1 MRNNLLIASNLLK
14 VFFSNFSLTQ
24 LLEFRKKSLCDSENS
39 FKINTE
45 EFIPFL
51 QIIQPE
57 NSKAEIRCQ
66 IEELA
71 YDISHKSKYISIK
84 ELLFYFSDIII
95 KRYNNQ
101 YKFAYEYCDI
111 WRSVVLSVDE
121 SVLVIPKI
129 IQEDKNRGLFNR
141 KFFSWPYCIE
151 HDNIYISNI
160 LNSGEGVSDNHF
172 HFKGSS
178 PYFQLSWVSLMSYV
192 TNEKYEKD
200 LEYIGNNR
208 LNPKTYYS
216 SYSVDEQMPM
226 LLIKAAAIRLFIF
239 IRLTGINDVKFS
251 KEELLSIIYTDKL
264 RLDTKIDLQKKIDK
278 IKFKLTSPDELDYI
292 ENQNKKSCYYDMLSE
307 RWLIYTLLRQY
318 HSKDI
323 EVLTF
328 IYLAIKNH
336 FRAELIQINSLIG
349 FNNFMLY
356 QDRKEWFL
364 PDSVSFDKKLA
375 KATIASVI
383 EGPKL
388 HSLELRVSPA
398 YPYLDE
404 TDLAE
409 KNDNKIR
416 LYDSA
421 IEEAIKDLKKEYTL
435 NNFYYVM
442 HFVKQPE
449 SIDDISHLFPR
460 HSNLREVIDKQ
471 SEGLL
476 EMRRNYPKSGSRI
489 HGIDACNE
497 ELDCRPEVFAV
508 VYRKLIYYENNPYL
522 DQLNATYH
530 VAEDNYD
537 IIDGLRAIHEAMLF
551 LGLKAGNRL
560 GHATLLGI
568 SIDSFFG
575 RKDLRVNIPL
585 QNLVDNY
592 VWVYY
597 FIHENIEKFES
608 FHDILSYLE
617 NKYNDYVDILF
628 NSGRTYKINTPSINH
643 YYQAW
648 LLRGDAPELYQDT
661 SEMPRVEAFNSY
673 KVCNTIPQM
682 EKARRVPEIRYIYHL
697 YHYDKTIR
705 QNGIRSISETISP
718 IFKDLIIRIQEIMRN
733 IISKK
738 GIGIESNP
746 TSNVMISVI
755 GSYSEHPIKVFFNK
769 GLVELS
775 KDTQLNVSVNTDD
788 KSVFSTT
795 ISNEYAYLAF
805 ELERLK
811 NDDESLVY
819 NAANI
824 YEWIELL
831 KKNGNYQAFNKVTK
845 TIPIISPKNKTKED
859 LKG

>member
-14 VFFSNFSLTQ
+14 VFFSYFSVTQ
-24 LLEFRKKSLCDSENS
+24 LRKFREKCLCDSEDNLI
-39 FKINTE
+39 INTE

-71 YDISHKSKYISIK
+71 YEIGQESRKISIK
-84 ELLFYFSDIII
+84 KLLFYFSDRII
-95 KRYNNQ
+95 KRYNDQ
-101 YKFAYEYCDI
+101 YKFSYEYCDI
-111 WRSVVLSVDE
+111 WRSTVLAVDE
-121 SVLVIPKI
+121 SIFVVSKI
-129 IQEDKNRGLFNR
+129 IQEDHNRMIL
-141 KFFSWPYCIE
+141 KHKDFSWPYCIE

-178 PYFQLSWVSLMSYV
+178 PYFQLSWVSLMSCV
-192 TNEKYEKD
+192 TDEKYENAM
-200 LEYIGNNR
+200 EYIGNNR
-208 LNPKTYYS
+208 LYSKSYYS
-216 SYSVDEQMPM
+216 THSIDEPMP
-226 LLIKAAAIRLFIF
+226 LLLLKAAAIRLYLFVY
-239 IRLTGINDVKFS
+239 LNDNKNIEFT
-251 KEELLSIIYTDKL
+251 KNELLSLLRAQKITIDAKRKL
-264 RLDTKIDLQKKIDK
+264 QNLIDK
-278 IKFKLTSPDELDYI
+278 IKFKVSVPDQLDYI
-292 ENQNKKSCYYDMLSE
+292 ETNNKNSCFSDMLGE
-307 RWLIYTLLRQY
+307 RWLVYSLLRNY

-323 EVLTF
+323 EILSF

-364 PDSVSFDKKLA
+364 PESDSLDKKLA
-375 KATIASVI
+375 MATIASVI

-388 HSLELRVSPA
+388 YSLELRVSPA
-398 YPYLDE
+398 YPYSD
-404 TDLAE
+404 DVNLAE
-409 KNDNKIR
+409 KNEKMIQ
-416 LYDSA
+416 LYDLA
-421 IEEAIKDLKKEYTL
+421 IKEAIKSVKKDYSL
-435 NNFYYVM
+435 DNFYYVM

-449 SIDDISHLFPR
+449 KIEDISHLFPR
-460 HSNLREVIDKQ
+460 HSKLREVISKQ
-471 SEGLL
+471 TEGLL
-476 EMRRNYPKSGSRI
+476 EMRQNYPEDGSRI

-497 ELDCRPEVFAV
+497 EMDCRPEVFAV
-508 VYRKLIYYENNPYL
+508 VFRKLIYYENNPKL
-522 DQLNATYH
+522 NQLNATYH

-575 RKDLRVNIPL
+575 KKGLRINLPL

-592 VWVYY
+592 VWTYY
-597 FIHENIEKFES
+597 FILENIEKFDS

-617 NKYNDYVDILF
+617 NKYNDYVEILF
-628 NSGRTYKINTPSINH
+628 NAGRTKKIKLPSINQ

-648 LLRGDAPELYQDT
+648 LLRGDAPELYQNT
-661 SEMPRVEAFNSY
+661 SEMPKTESFDGY

-682 EKARRVPEIRYIYHL
+682 EKARKDPDIRKLYSL

-705 QNGIRSISETISP
+705 QNGIRSISDTISP
-718 IFKDLIIRIQEIMRN
+718 IFRELIKRIQEIMRN

-755 GSYSEHPIKVFFNK
+755 GNYSEHPVKVFFNK

-811 NDDESLVY
+811 NEDGTLMY

-831 KKNGNYQAFNKVTK
+831 KRNGNYQAFNKVTK
-845 TIPIISPKNKTKED
+845 FFPMNTES
-859 LKG
+859 